1 MRIENLSLSGMLINM
16 VQKTSACVRPFR
28 CGEAFRVLLALKLP
42 QRLQYSL
49 VQCETCRFAIFRFQ
63 KVNYLFKSN
72 HCTNHSNSKK
82 NINRKRSRWSWW
94 SSTKGAGLNLS
105 WSMVV
110 RAGHSH
116 RQTSFSQPI
125 ENFPACLFKSSLR
138 CFVIVR
144 LLDVGIEDA
153 IDG

>member
-49 VQCETCRFAIFRFQ
+49 MQCETCRFAIFRFQ

-82 NINRKRSRWSWW
+82 KYQWE
-94 SSTKGAGLNLS
+94 K
-105 WSMVV
+105 V
-110 RAGHSH
+110 
-116 RQTSFSQPI
+116 
-125 ENFPACLFKSSLR
+125 SLELVQVDEGSGR
-138 CFVIVR
+138 
-144 LLDVGIEDA
+144 
-153 IDG
+153 